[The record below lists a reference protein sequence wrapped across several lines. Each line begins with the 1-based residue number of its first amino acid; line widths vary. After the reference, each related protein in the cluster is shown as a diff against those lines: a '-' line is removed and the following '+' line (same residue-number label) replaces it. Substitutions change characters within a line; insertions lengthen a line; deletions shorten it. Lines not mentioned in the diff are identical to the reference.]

1 MPPFKERGKLR
12 RDSGAP
18 GPPRLSVGTVR
29 EAGARCALP
38 AAHGGFPALHL
49 MHSGCLSHPGAPQAC
64 PAPRTLPHALEM
76 RTILP
81 ACGPHRNAQERTAAT
96 SSPPP
101 RHAPSVSDSGTP
113 AAGAGGRGPCWWL
126 PWDPDLGWKG
136 GGLRD
141 LTLPTTT
148 RLGVFVFPFRPRGIA
163 PPGRPSSR
171 VQPARTFS
179 FPRSLSLSSL
189 FLALFPFFLAPD
201 SRGKVAFPSLPK
213 CYASLSGGLWEQGV
227 CCAFDPRSSGGLALA
242 LPRIG

>member
-126 PWDPDLGWKG
+126 PWDPNLGWKVEDSEISLCLQLHASG
-136 GGLRD
+136 FLCFLFAPGGLR
-141 LTLPTTT
+141 
-148 RLGVFVFPFRPRGIA
+148 RPA
-163 PPGRPSSR
+163 
-171 VQPARTFS
+171 
-179 FPRSLSLSSL
+179 
-189 FLALFPFFLAPD
+189 
-201 SRGKVAFPSLPK
+201 
-213 CYASLSGGLWEQGV
+213 
-227 CCAFDPRSSGGLALA
+227 GLAAASSPLGPSPFPGLFRF
-242 LPRIG
+242 LPFS

>member
-18 GPPRLSVGTVR
+18 GPPRLSVGTAR
-29 EAGARCALP
+29 GAGARCALR

-81 ACGPHRNAQERTAAT
+81 ACGPHRNAQTRTAAT

-113 AAGAGGRGPCWWL
+113 EAGYPAGGFPGIPI
-126 PWDPDLGWKG
+126 LGGRWRTQKS
-136 GGLRD
+136 L
-141 LTLPTTT
+141 LAWPPTT
-148 RLGVFVFPFRPRGIA
+148 RLGAFVLPFLPRGVA
-163 PPGRPSSR
+163 PPGRPSSG
-171 VQPARTFS
+171 VQPAGTFS
-179 FPRSLSLSSL
+179 FPRFFRFPPFLSSDP
-189 FLALFPFFLAPD
+189 FLPAPD
-201 SRGKVAFPSLPK
+201 SRGKVAFPSLSK
-213 CYASLSGGLWEQGV
+213 SYASLGGGLWERGV
-227 CCAFDPRSSGGLALA
+227 RCAIDPRSSVAG
-242 LPRIG
+242 

>member
-1 MPPFKERGKLR
+1 MPPFKESGKLR

-18 GPPRLSVGTVR
+18 GPPRLSVGTAR
-29 EAGARCALP
+29 GAGARCALP

-49 MHSGCLSHPGAPQAC
+49 MHSGCRSYPGALQAC

-81 ACGPHRNAQERTAAT
+81 ACGPHRNAQKRTAST

-126 PWDPDLGWKG
+126 PGDPDLRWKVEDPEISSHFVSHHWPG
-136 GGLRD
+136 AFVLLLLR
-141 LTLPTTT
+141 
-148 RLGVFVFPFRPRGIA
+148 GVE
-163 PPGRPSSR
+163 PPGRPSSG

-179 FPRSLSLSSL
+179 FPRSLSLSPL
-189 FLALFPFFLAPD
+189 FLGLFPFFQAPD
-201 SRGKVAFPSLPK
+201 SRGKVAFPSLQK
-213 CYASLSGGLWEQGV
+213 SYASLGGGLWEQGM
-227 CCAFDPRSSGGLALA
+227 C
-242 LPRIG
+242 